1 MINHLRIIQS
11 IPPPKAE
18 PFKLWLA
25 QVGFH
30 RFNEIENPEW
40 AAQRT
45 RELYKLKGYPVNWM
59 NKLLTINSFHLDVN
73 TFSLQQHKTN
83 LYPVR
88 LATHKLIAKSMFEI
102 RYIRCAQNS

>member
-11 IPPPKAE
+11 IPSPKAE

-25 QVGFH
+25 QGGSH
-30 RFNEIENPEW
+30 RLDEIANSEW
-40 AAQRT
+40 AAQCT

-59 NKLLTINSFHLDVN
+59 NKLLTINSLYLAAN

-83 LYPVR
+83 LYPLQ
-88 LATHKLIAKSMFEI
+88 LATHKLLGKSIYEI